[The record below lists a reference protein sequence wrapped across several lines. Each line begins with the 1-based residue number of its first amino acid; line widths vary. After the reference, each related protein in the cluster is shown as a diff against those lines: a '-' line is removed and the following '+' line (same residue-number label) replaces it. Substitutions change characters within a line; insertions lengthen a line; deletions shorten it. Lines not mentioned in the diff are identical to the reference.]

1 MPQGTR
7 TAEETGRAGEGNA
20 SASPGASKT
29 VSDTRTLRRG
39 VLNGTVLGLLALLAI
54 VLLNRDDLSGIG
66 RVLTDLPAALAI
78 SAAVH
83 LPQIVLT
90 GLAWRVLI
98 TQGPVPSVAAMTA
111 LRWYREAANALLPAG
126 ALVGQTATARLLA
139 RRGVPGHIAGA
150 TATVDLTLEAV
161 SQLFVTL
168 AGFGLLLARGGGAG
182 EEADGGG
189 GLTGFAVT
197 GLCIG
202 VASIVAMILLQRRL
216 PLRPLEALLN
226 RLSRRWPALR
236 PHWIA
241 DFQDAVLRLH
251 EERRALAAAVLLHSA
266 AWLLGAVEIA
276 GVLAL
281 LGHPVSLTDALIIES
296 LSQALRNAGF
306 MLPGAI
312 GVQEGAVVAVS
323 ALVGVP
329 PAPALT
335 TALVRR
341 AREVLFGLPGL
352 VAWRRSEV
360 ASSGKT
366 SSAGASSPR
375 PPLPRPPL
383 PRMDA

>member
-1 MPQGTR
+1 M
-7 TAEETGRAGEGNA
+7 
-20 SASPGASKT
+20 
-29 VSDTRTLRRG
+29 LRRG

-54 VLLNRDDLSGIG
+54 ALLNRDDLSGIG

-98 TQGPVPSVAAMTA
+98 TEGPVPSVAAMTA

-139 RRGVPGHIAGA
+139 RRGVPGRIAGA

-168 AGFGLLLARGGGAG
+168 AGFGLLLARGGDGGQGA
-182 EEADGGG
+182 GG

-197 GLCIG
+197 GLGIG

-296 LSQALRNAGF
+296 LSQALRNVGF

-360 ASSGKT
+360 ASS
-366 SSAGASSPR
+366 PR
-375 PPLPRPPL
+375 V
-383 PRMDA
+383 DA

>member
-1 MPQGTR
+1 MLHGTP
-7 TAEETGRAGEGNA
+7 AANA
-20 SASPGASKT
+20 SRADGSNEAAINDPIKDRREEEQA
-29 VSDTRTLRRG
+29 DARTLRRG
-39 VLNGTVLGLLALLAI
+39 LLNGTVLGVVALLAI
-54 VLLNRDDLSGIG
+54 VLLNRDDLRGIG

-78 SAAVH
+78 AGAVH

-90 GLAWRVLI
+90 GLAWRVLVTTEPRPTIASMI
-98 TQGPVPSVAAMTA
+98 T

-126 ALVGQTATARLLA
+126 ALVGQAATARLVA
-139 RRGVPGHIAGA
+139 RMGVPGSVAGA

-168 AGFGLLLARGGGAG
+168 AGFGLLLARNGGGDG
-182 EEADGGG
+182 ADGAG
-189 GLTGFAVT
+189 GLTGFAIT
-197 GLCIG
+197 GLGIAA
-202 VASIVAMILLQRRL
+202 ASIVAMVMLQRRL

-241 DFQDAVLRLH
+241 DFQEAVLRLH

-266 AWLLGAVEIA
+266 AWMLGAVEIA

-312 GVQEGAVVAVS
+312 GVQEGAMVGVS

-329 PAPALT
+329 PAAALT

-352 VAWRRSEV
+352 VAWRRSERRS
-360 ASSGKT
+360 AARMAD
-366 SSAGASSPR
+366 AGAVK
-375 PPLPRPPL
+375 
-383 PRMDA
+383 

>member
-1 MPQGTR
+1 LPQGTR
-7 TAEETGRAGEGNA
+7 TAEETRDTGEENA
-20 SASPGASKT
+20 PASLGASPGASRT
-29 VSDTRTLRRG
+29 ASDARTLRRG

-54 VLLNRDDLSGIG
+54 FMLNRDDLSGLG

-78 SAAVH
+78 SAGVH

-98 TQGPVPSVAAMTA
+98 TEGPVPSVAVMTA

-139 RRGVPGHIAGA
+139 RRGVPGRIAGA

-168 AGFGLLLARGGGAG
+168 AGFGLLLARSGDAG
-182 EEADGGG
+182 EGG

-197 GLCIG
+197 GLGIG
-202 VASIVAMILLQRRL
+202 VAGIVAMILLQRRL

-360 ASSGKT
+360 ASAA
-366 SSAGASSPR
+366 SAS
-375 PPLPRPPL
+375 L

>member
-1 MPQGTR
+1 MLHGTPAANPSRADGGEEAASDVQGDATR
-7 TAEETGRAGEGNA
+7 IATEENAAPAQAGEA
-20 SASPGASKT
+20 DA
-29 VSDTRTLRRG
+29 RTLRRG
-39 VLNGTVLGLLALLAI
+39 LLNGTVLGVLALLAI

-83 LPQIVLT
+83 LPQIILT

-98 TQGPVPSVAAMTA
+98 NIEPRPSILAMTA

-126 ALVGQTATARLLA
+126 ALVGQAATARLVA
-139 RRGVPGHIAGA
+139 RQGVPGSVAGA
-150 TATVDLTLEAV
+150 TATVDLTMEAV

-168 AGFGLLLARGGGAG
+168 AGFGLLLTR
-182 EEADGGG
+182 DGGED
-189 GLTGFAVT
+189 GLAGFAIT
-197 GLCIG
+197 GLGIAAAG
-202 VASIVAMILLQRRL
+202 VIAMIALQRRL

-226 RLSRRWPALR
+226 RLSRRWPALK
-236 PHWIA
+236 PTWIE
-241 DFQDAVLRLH
+241 DFQQAVLRLH
-251 EERRALAAAVLLHSA
+251 EDKKALGAAVLLHSA
-266 AWLLGAVEIA
+266 AWMLGAVEIA
-276 GVLAL
+276 GVLTL

-296 LSQALRNAGF
+296 LAQALRNAGF

-329 PAPALT
+329 AAPALT

-352 VAWRRSEV
+352 VAWRRSERL
-360 ASSGKT
+360 
-366 SSAGASSPR
+366 SAAK
-375 PPLPRPPL
+375 
-383 PRMDA
+383 AAA

>member
-1 MPQGTR
+1 MLHGTPAATPNRADGGEGAASDVQGDVTR
-7 TAEETGRAGEGNA
+7 VATEESAAPAQAGEA
-20 SASPGASKT
+20 DA
-29 VSDTRTLRRG
+29 RTLRRG
-39 VLNGTVLGLLALLAI
+39 LLNGTVLGVLALLAI

-83 LPQIVLT
+83 LPQIILT

-98 TQGPVPSVAAMTA
+98 NIEPRPSILAMTA

-126 ALVGQTATARLLA
+126 ALVGQAATARLVA
-139 RRGVPGHIAGA
+139 RQGVPGSVAGA
-150 TATVDLTLEAV
+150 TATVDLTMEAV

-168 AGFGLLLARGGGAG
+168 AGFGLLLTR
-182 EEADGGG
+182 DGGDGEG
-189 GLTGFAVT
+189 GLTGFAIT
-197 GLCIG
+197 GLGIAAAG
-202 VASIVAMILLQRRL
+202 VIAMVALQRRL

-226 RLSRRWPALR
+226 RLSRRWPALK
-236 PHWIA
+236 PTWIE
-241 DFQDAVLRLH
+241 DFQQAVLRLH
-251 EERRALAAAVLLHSA
+251 EDKKALGAAVLLHSA
-266 AWLLGAVEIA
+266 AWMLGAVEIA

-296 LSQALRNAGF
+296 LAQALRNAGF

-312 GVQEGAVVAVS
+312 GVQEGAVLAVS

-329 PAPALT
+329 AAPALT

-352 VAWRRSEV
+352 VAWRRSERL
-360 ASSGKT
+360 
-366 SSAGASSPR
+366 SAVKA
-375 PPLPRPPL
+375 
-383 PRMDA
+383 AA